1 MSIEWHTLRP
11 LSRHLQDPAAFE
23 MLVEFVASEE
33 GFREDAYKCP
43 AGVWTIGY
51 GFTDGVKEGDKISR
65 SEADARLADEL
76 QRVGREMDR
85 IVQVNISAGQFVA
98 LLSLAYNVGAGKLAK
113 YALIQALNFGDV
125 EAASDEFLD
134 INRAGGVVLEGL
146 TKRRQRERR
155 LFVEGNTI
163 AQCREVLSEILG
175 L

>member
-65 SEADARLADEL
+65 GEADARLADEL